1 MSFWQPRSVLQL
13 LLVSFFAALA
23 PLCVAIMF
31 TVQTLGELADKNREV
46 TSLVVEVTRLGQEIQ
61 RDVLE
66 LERRAR
72 QYLALSDPEF
82 AQLFARERKIVLEK
96 LALLQDRMPSDGPDL
111 EGLLNSLA
119 KLTLSNQQP
128 DTTQAQSEVLSPEA
142 RLDQAFAVISGQNAA
157 VKQWLLHSVDQL
169 LQKNALETD
178 QQIDSIVW
186 QLSLLAF
193 ATLALLLICAYWIN
207 KPVRDLTQA
216 IHELGTSGLGRE
228 ISISGPQEV
237 QDLGSKLDWL
247 RQSLH
252 ESEQQKQQFLRHI
265 SHELKTPLSSLREGA
280 DLLAEQI
287 PGHLSHQQ
295 REVVEIVRQNGIELQ
310 RLIENLL
317 DYNQLPQQEMKFE
330 DVDIGTLLGELLSS
344 YRITIEKKSLQVK
357 LSGKV
362 TNWVADRHKLKT
374 SLDNLL
380 SNAINYSPAGGNIDI
395 VWRKSSDDLIIDVA
409 NSGRPIPPE
418 DAERVFEP
426 FFQSTTQRTGPLKGS
441 GIGLSVARE
450 CIEAQGGTLTH
461 ISHSTLPICFRL
473 LCPAH

>member
-1 MSFWQPRSVLQL
+1 
-13 LLVSFFAALA
+13 
-23 PLCVAIMF
+23 MF

-46 TSLVVEVTRLGQEIQ
+46 TSMVVEVTRLGQEIQ

-82 AQLFARERKIVLEK
+82 AQLFERERKIVLEK
-96 LALLQDRMPSDGPDL
+96 LLLLQDRMPSESPDL

-119 KLTLSNQQP
+119 KLPQIDELGET
-128 DTTQAQSEVLSPEA
+128 AQTESAILSPEA
-142 RLDQAFAVISGQNAA
+142 RLDQAFTVISGQNGAI
-157 VKQWLLHSVDQL
+157 KQWLLHSVDQL
-169 LQKNALETD
+169 LRKNALETD

-207 KPVRDLTQA
+207 KPVKDLTEA
-216 IHELGTSGLGRE
+216 IHELGTSGLGGK
-228 ISISGPQEV
+228 IAISGPQEV
-237 QDLGSKLDWL
+237 QDLGIKLDWL
-247 RQSLH
+247 RESLH
-252 ESEQQKQQFLRHI
+252 ESEQQKHQFLRHI

-317 DYNQLPQQEMKFE
+317 DYNQLPQQEMTFE
-330 DVDIGTLLGELLSS
+330 DISIGVLLGELLSN
-344 YRITIEKKSLQVK
+344 YRITIEKKKLQIK

-362 TNWVADRHKLKT
+362 TNWVADQHKLKT

-380 SNAINYSPAGGNIDI
+380 SNAINYSPPSGDIDI
-395 VWRKSSDDLIIDVA
+395 VWLQKSDDLVIDVA
-409 NSGRPIPPE
+409 NSGQPIPKE

-441 GIGLSVARE
+441 GIGLSVARD

-461 ISHSTLPICFRL
+461 TSHSKLPICFRL
-473 LCPAH
+473 ICPAH